1 MIVEDIV
8 REVSILPNE
17 LETVKRLIYDNFGF
31 ELTNMKLSTESLHYG
46 ACSFELNNKKI
57 QYRVSKIT
65 PLKAGQFVTI
75 WKRNREGI
83 TKPFDL
89 SDDFDFIIIAAKR
102 DNNFGQFIFPKSI
115 LAERGIITKDNK
127 EGKRGIRVY
136 PPWDKVT
143 NKQAEKSQIWQTKFF
158 LTIDDGNSTN
168 VDLIKRLLN

>member
-46 ACSFELNNKKI
+46 ACSFVLNNKKI

-136 PPWDKVT
+136 PPWDNVT

-168 VDLIKRLLN
+168 VDLIKRLLI